1 MAEEVIKKMTI
12 RQTLVRTLVK
22 IGIGLI
28 DILILGIALVYIYL
42 AATPLEDI
50 GLITV
55 DIGMILLTVIILY
68 VVVVGFVSL
77 CLTYMRED
85 NSLAKWTKGFIS
97 TVVIMALFNLFIF
110 PIMWLLGYSLSADV
124 QLTLMVAAI
133 ARMLSKIFLRRYFG
147 AYLV

>member
-1 MAEEVIKKMTI
+1 MTI
-12 RQTLVRTLVK
+12 RQTLVKTAIK

-28 DILILGIALVYIYL
+28 DILILGLALVYIYL

-68 VVVVGFVSL
+68 VAIVGLVSL

-85 NSLAKWTKGFIS
+85 NTFAKLVKGFIS
-97 TVVIMALFNLFIF
+97 TIVIMALFNLLIF
-110 PIMWLLGYSLSADV
+110 PLMWLLGYSLSADV
-124 QLTLMVAAI
+124 QLTLMIAAI
-133 ARMLSKIFLRRYFG
+133 ARMLCKIFLRRYFG